1 MAAPLSEAAAAL
13 RQATRGLLDSLGR
26 DPNTALAGATPYLR
40 MFGTVLGGWFHLRS
54 AIAATALLA
63 KGEGDKAFL
72 GSRVGLARFYC
83 RQLLPSASALLDAVL
98 APVDDLAVSNLT

>member
-1 MAAPLSEAAAAL
+1 
-13 RQATRGLLDSLGR
+13 
-26 DPNTALAGATPYLR
+26 

-54 AIAATALLA
+54 AIAASELLA
-63 KGEGDKAFL
+63 KGEGDEVFL

-83 RQLLPSASALLDAVL
+83 RQLLPSASAMLEAVL